1 MKNSSTTNNND
12 TVLPN
17 SNPLV
22 LDCVKDVSILFD
34 KNKKQYSIKIPK
46 EIVELLGI
54 KKKDIMRL
62 IVMVREGQPLEG
74 RFGVVKK

>member
-1 MKNSSTTNNND
+1 MKSSSTISNND